1 MAKIVEKKR
10 ESFTICTYK
19 DLVEKLYHNNVDA
32 IYMNNFE
39 EIAKYLRDNLSEN
52 DLVITAG
59 AGTVYEIADLLVNK
73 K

>member
-1 MAKIVEKKR
+1 
-10 ESFTICTYK
+10 
-19 DLVEKLYHNNVDA
+19 
-32 IYMNNFE
+32 MNNFE